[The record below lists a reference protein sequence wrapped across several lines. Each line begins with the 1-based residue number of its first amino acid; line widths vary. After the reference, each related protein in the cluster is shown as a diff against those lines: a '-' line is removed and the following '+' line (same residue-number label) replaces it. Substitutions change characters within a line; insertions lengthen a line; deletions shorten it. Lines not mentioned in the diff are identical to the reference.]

1 MSAKKR
7 FATNAPKKITYI
19 ISLVLGVLGVLGSIV
34 SIPFVSAYAIWFLG
48 IAWLL
53 LILGCYVKG
62 L

>member
-7 FATNAPKKITYI
+7 YFTNAPKKVTYI
-19 ISLVLGVLGVLGSIV
+19 ISLILGILGILGSIA

-53 LILGCYVKG
+53 LILGCYIKG
-62 L
+62 M

>member
-1 MSAKKR
+1 MSARRR
-7 FATNAPKKITYI
+7 FSTNAPKKITYI
-19 ISLVLGVLGVLGSIV
+19 ISLVLGILGILGSIV

-62 L
+62 M